1 MAVHATLDRRSGARA
16 RFFVLSRPQWIMG
29 FLVLL
34 LAALGAWQALQLERA
49 GREGEP
55 DPDEAVP
62 ALVMLTPAPDDAAE
76 PAAAPVVAVTPVRVD
91 PLAEFRLERE
101 RLRSRQMD
109 LLQAIVA
116 DAAAS
121 EERRRDAQQRL
132 LALWEAEAREAQ
144 IENLLRAQGFEA
156 VAVVSESGAY
166 VVVDAVL
173 DGAQA
178 ARIGELA
185 SRMAGVRRE
194 AVSIVDAASGGR

>member
-1 MAVHATLDRRSGARA
+1 MAVHATLGRQSEGRV
-16 RFFVLSRPQWIMG
+16 RFLVLSRPQWILV
-29 FLVLL
+29 FLVLF
-34 LAALGAWQALQLERA
+34 LAVLGAWQARQLERA
-49 GREGEP
+49 GRGGGP

-62 ALVMLTPAPDDAAE
+62 ALATLAPAPDGAAE
-76 PAAAPVVAVTPVRVD
+76 PAVAPVVTVAPVRVD
-91 PLAEFRLERE
+91 PLADFRLERE

-156 VAVVSESGAY
+156 VAVVSETGVY

-173 DGAQA
+173 DGDQA

-185 SRMAGVRRE
+185 SRLAGVRRE

>member
-1 MAVHATLDRRSGARA
+1 
-16 RFFVLSRPQWIMG
+16 
-29 FLVLL
+29 
-34 LAALGAWQALQLERA
+34 
-49 GREGEP
+49 
-55 DPDEAVP
+55 
-62 ALVMLTPAPDDAAE
+62 
-76 PAAAPVVAVTPVRVD
+76 VTPVRVD